1 MSRITSHTTSSPS
14 HNSPSHNEKIPQVT
28 ISSPTS
34 AEFSKKGKEREG
46 EEKLEDEEEQ
56 AAREFQEFL
65 AKAKQDAERKE
76 RETARSILRARE
88 TNLSPWA
95 GRM

>member
-1 MSRITSHTTSSPS
+1 MTPR
-14 HNSPSHNEKIPQVT
+14 VT

-34 AEFSKKGKEREG
+34 AEFSEKRRAGDG
-46 EEKLEDEEEQ
+46 VEEEDEEEQ

-65 AKAKQDAERKE
+65 AKAKRDAERKE
-76 RETARSILRARE
+76 RETARSIMRARE